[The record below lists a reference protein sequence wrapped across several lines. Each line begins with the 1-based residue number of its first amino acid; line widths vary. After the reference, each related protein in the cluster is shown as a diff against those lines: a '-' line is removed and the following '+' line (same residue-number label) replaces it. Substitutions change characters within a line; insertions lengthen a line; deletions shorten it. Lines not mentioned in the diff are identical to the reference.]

1 MERLIM
7 PDSEDMVKAFI
18 QEIVENRNEKDGKKT
33 ISKKNNLQIR
43 SDRIIFALSVV
54 SGSLSVI
61 FW

>member
-7 PDSEDMVKAFI
+7 PDSEDMAKAFI

>member
-7 PDSEDMVKAFI
+7 PDSEDMAKAFI
-18 QEIVENRNEKDGKKT
+18 QEIVENRNEKDGKET

>member
-33 ISKKNNLQIR
+33 ISQKNNLQIR